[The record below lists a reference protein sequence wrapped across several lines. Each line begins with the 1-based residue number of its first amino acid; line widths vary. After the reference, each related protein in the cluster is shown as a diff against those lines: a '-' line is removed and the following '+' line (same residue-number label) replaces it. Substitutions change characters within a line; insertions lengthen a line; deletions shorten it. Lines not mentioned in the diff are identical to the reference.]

1 MDNIEYYPKRGKK
14 KIYLY
19 LFVILLLIL
28 FIIIGYEHFY
38 SKNEKKTNTN
48 IIIINDHRDK
58 IDLNTELQNTKSFS
72 IEKPDSVIENLDEIT
87 EDFE

>member
-1 MDNIEYYPKRGKK
+1 
-14 KIYLY
+14 
-19 LFVILLLIL
+19 LLVVL

-38 SKNEKKTNTN
+38 SKNEKKSNAN
-48 IIIINDHRDK
+48 IIIVKDYKDK
-58 IDLNTELQNTKSFS
+58 IDLNNELQNTKSFS